1 MKTVSAKT
9 KQEIAELAES
19 AGSPVSV
26 VENTTQDRG
35 EKPKG
40 EKTPANQA
48 NQYTPSNK
56 WYGGSY
62 EDTKTKLKIYY
73 ENHPEAHIKFIEEL
87 AENAGKSPKW
97 AALVVAMTG
106 GTDPTETK
114 ITGEVEQVV
123 ENPLNGLTI
132 AELRS
137 LKALKAEQEESKDA
151 EKA

>member
-19 AGSPVSV
+19 AGSSVSV

-35 EKPKG
+35 EKPKD
-40 EKTPANQA
+40 EKTAA

-73 ENHPEAHIKFIEEL
+73 ENHPEAHIKFIEQL

-106 GTDPTETK
+106 GTDPAETK

-123 ENPLNGLTI
+123 DNPLNGLTI
-132 AELRS
+132 EELRS
-137 LKALKAEQEESKDA
+137 LKALKAEQKENDDA

>member
-9 KQEIAELAES
+9 KQEIAELADS
-19 AGSPVSV
+19 AGGSNSV
-26 VENTTQDRG
+26 VKSTTQNRG
-35 EKPKG
+35 EKSECK
-40 EKTPANQA
+40 KTAV
-48 NQYTPSNK
+48 NQYSPSNK

-73 ENHPEAHIKFIEEL
+73 EHHPEAHIKFIEEL
-87 AENAGKSPKW
+87 AENAAKSPKW

-114 ITGEVEQVV
+114 ITGEVEQIT

-132 AELRS
+132 EELRS
-137 LKALKAEQEESKDA
+137 LKALKAEQKEDKDA
-151 EKA
+151 EEA